1 MLAYAIAIFVALVIP
16 LVTRGSY
23 GRLFGVRWHFGTVL
37 FAGLA
42 IQIVLEY
49 VTIPR
54 EHWHDLGF
62 GLLVASYVL
71 ILAFAARNLV
81 LRGMGI
87 VLIGI
92 ACNALVITLNQG
104 MPVKFPAEWK
114 SQTWTQATVK
124 HHPQQP
130 DDKLRFLSDIIV
142 LKSPFDCVLSFG
154 DLILLVGLCDVAYN
168 ASRKLRPRGSRRADN
183 QGDGAGSTHASDHAD
198 DGARSHTRRR
208 SRGPRREPID
218 LTDEVFE
225 PLPEP
230 EPRPVPRASGARD
243 GPAPQNA
250 FQRDDDP
257 FVVDVRR
264 RRPQRLDREIAGDVV
279 TNGEVVVLARDP

>member
-1 MLAYAIAIFVALVIP
+1 VLVYAIVVVVAPLIP

-23 GRLFGVRWHFGTVL
+23 TRLLDVRWRFRSVL

-42 IQIVLEY
+42 IQVLLEY

-104 MPVKFPAEWK
+104 MPVKFPAAWTGK
-114 SQTWTQATVK
+114 PWTQPTVK

-142 LKSPFDCVLSFG
+142 LQRPIESVMSFG
-154 DLILLVGLCDVAYN
+154 DLILVVGLLDVTYH
-168 ASRKLRPRGSRRADN
+168 ASRKRR
-183 QGDGAGSTHASDHAD
+183 
-198 DGARSHTRRR
+198 
-208 SRGPRREPID
+208 RREPLGPLESRAID
-218 LTDEVFE
+218 LSRVEQQEQFE
-225 PLPEP
+225 QQELDGNHEHENEHQRPLVLSHS
-230 EPRPVPRASGARD
+230 RDARRVSG
-243 GPAPQNA
+243 
-250 FQRDDDP
+250 
-257 FVVDVRR
+257 RR
-264 RRPQRLDREIAGDVV
+264 
-279 TNGEVVVLARDP
+279 